1 MEKKEPYASKEEFDK
16 RVIHYPDLSFTEL
29 APGSNSQ
36 LVSSGHI
43 LISFLDQKRNSYFAP
58 HKHDVEQVMIVL
70 DGEQDE
76 IVEGKLYHL
85 KKGDVIFLPAGTE
98 HGGYIPEAGC
108 KAIDIFCPPRKDL
121 TDKARKPNL

>member
-1 MEKKEPYASKEEFDK
+1 M
-16 RVIHYPDLSFTEL
+16 R
-29 APGSNSQ
+29 
-36 LVSSGHI
+36 
-43 LISFLDQKRNSYFAP
+43 ISADAVLDQKPNSYFAP

-85 KKGDVIFLPAGTE
+85 KKGDVIVLPAGTE

-121 TDKARKPNL
+121 VDKARKPGE